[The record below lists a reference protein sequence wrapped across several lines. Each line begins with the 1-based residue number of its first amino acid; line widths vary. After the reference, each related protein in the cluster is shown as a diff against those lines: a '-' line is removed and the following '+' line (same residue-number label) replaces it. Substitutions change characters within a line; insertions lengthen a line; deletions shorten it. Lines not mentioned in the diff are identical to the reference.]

1 MRCPKC
7 GFHSFD
13 HLDNC
18 KKCGG
23 DLTRLKRRFTFGRYA
38 AAPTTASAAA
48 GIVPAP
54 EEPAAGP
61 ALLDDEE
68 EPIDF
73 GFGILEEEPPP
84 LPPAA
89 EPAPEGD
96 DLAIPGVDD
105 PSAIDLSA
113 AGDLDFDQPF
123 PDGEGVS
130 FDPPLP
136 ALGDLDLDQPF
147 PDEDGFSFD
156 RPFPTAGG
164 LDLDQPFPAESES
177 LPDDDLPKLDDR
189 F

>member
-18 KKCGG
+18 KKCGN
-23 DLTRLKRRFTFGRYA
+23 DLTRLKRRFAFGRYA
-38 AAPTTASAAA
+38 AAAATIIVPVPEQPATEAA
-48 GIVPAP
+48 GID
-54 EEPAAGP
+54 
-61 ALLDDEE
+61 DDEE
-68 EPIDF
+68 ETIDF
-73 GFGILEEEPPP
+73 GFGILAEEPPP
-84 LPPAA
+84 PVAA

-96 DLAIPGVDD
+96 DFADPGAGD
-105 PSAIDLSA
+105 PWAIDGSA
-113 AGDLDFDQPF
+113 ADDLDFDQPF
-123 PDGEGVS
+123 PGEEGVS

-147 PDEDGFSFD
+147 PDEDGLSFE
-156 RPFPTAGG
+156 RPFPAGDA
-164 LDLDQPFPAESES
+164 LDLDQPFPEESDR